1 MRNYLWLCCGALVL
15 ALAAVAAPQQEKMAG
30 PPPPWAYGFTVP
42 ANPAGG
48 APAAAP
54 AAAPGPEDTTPKHLP
69 GSTLSFTVAQV
80 GDRFGPAD
88 WYPSDHPT
96 MPDLVAHGRK
106 PDVWACGLC
115 HYPNGKGRPEN
126 AGVTGL
132 PVSYFI
138 QTMNDFKNGAR
149 TSADTRKANTGR
161 MIGFAKA
168 MSDADI
174 KAAAEYFGA
183 MKWSQWIKVVE
194 TDTVPK
200 TRNEGGMFLTLEGN
214 DKEPLGQRII
224 EVPVNTEG
232 TAQLRDPHSGF
243 IAYVPVGSVKKGEAL
258 VTTGGNG
265 KTTACAVCHGGVLQ
279 GIGPVPG
286 IAGRGPSYLARQ
298 LYDMKA
304 GVRNGEWTQ
313 LMKPVVAKLTN
324 DDIVD
329 VSAYLASLPVLATSA
344 AAAPAG
350 NAAAGGGN
358 ALVGLGK
365 AKFNSYGCDQCH
377 GANGEGTDDA
387 PDLVSTKKNAEQ
399 IAAFLEK
406 PDSDARLKGMPN
418 IEATSPD
425 LQPLVAFVLSLKK

>member
-1 MRNYLWLCCGALVL
+1 MRNYIWAVAL
-15 ALAAVAAPQQEKMAG
+15 ALFLAPAIVARPQQEKMTE
-30 PPPPWAYGFTVP
+30 PPPPWAYGFTAP

-54 AAAPGPEDTTPKHLP
+54 AAAAPGPEDTTPKHVAT
-69 GSTLSFTVAQV
+69 GSTLSFTVAQA

-88 WYPSDHPT
+88 WYPGDHPM

-106 PDVWACGLC
+106 PDIWACGLC

-126 AGVTGL
+126 AGVSGL

-168 MSDADI
+168 MSDEDI

-183 MKWSQWIKVVE
+183 IKWSQWIKVVE

-200 TRNEGGMFLTLEGN
+200 TRNEGGMFLALEGN
-214 DKEPLGQRII
+214 DKEPLGQRIM

-265 KTTACAVCHGGVLQ
+265 KTTACSVCHGGVLQ
-279 GIGPVPG
+279 GIGPVPV

-324 DDIVD
+324 DDIVA
-329 VSAYLASLPVLATSA
+329 VSAYLASLPVVATSTT
-344 AAAPAG
+344 AAPAG
-350 NAAAGGGN
+350 TGGN
-358 ALVGLGK
+358 ALVAQGQ

-377 GANGEGTDDA
+377 GAKGEGTDDA
-387 PDLVSTKKNAEQ
+387 PDLITTKKNAEQ

-406 PDSDARLKGMPN
+406 PDSDARVKGMPN
-418 IEATSPD
+418 IAADSPD
-425 LQPLVAFVLSLKK
+425 LQALVAFVLSLKK